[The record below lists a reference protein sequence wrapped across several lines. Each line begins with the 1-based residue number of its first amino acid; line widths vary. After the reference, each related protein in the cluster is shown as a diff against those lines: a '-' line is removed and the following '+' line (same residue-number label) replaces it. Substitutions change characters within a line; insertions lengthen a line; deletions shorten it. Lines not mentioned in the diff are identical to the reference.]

1 MFKDSVLPLKKS
13 INKKMFLNLFDQAI
27 KNPFNKKARAEHDA
41 KPKSSFFEDE
51 SDNISDSSNRD
62 GEIAFRQA
70 KRLGEALREAMEKCD
85 CPSQLREDLHNFA
98 LKLGGDARLFP
109 DMDTVD
115 IWYTDYYDLIQCA
128 EKLGLG
134 DPRLPHWSEESN
146 VHYKY
151 LELSKNELV
160 SMFLSVMNAI
170 LDKKETDNFSLLSID
185 WDNEIK
191 KFANKPTEIK
201 QDNNSLPHLSL

>member
-1 MFKDSVLPLKKS
+1 
-13 INKKMFLNLFDQAI
+13 MFLNLFDQAI
-27 KNPFNKKARAEHDA
+27 KNPFSKKARAEHDA
-41 KPKSSFFEDE
+41 KPQSTFFD
-51 SDNISDSSNRD
+51 DKPNKLFNFFNKD
-62 GEIAFRQA
+62 GKITFRQA
-70 KRLGEALREAMEKCD
+70 KRLGEALREAMEKYD
-85 CPSQLREDLHNFA
+85 YPSQLREELHEFA

-128 EKLGLG
+128 DKLGLG
-134 DPRLPHWSEESN
+134 DPRLPHWPEEPN

-170 LDKKETDNFSLLSID
+170 LDREETNNLASLSID
-185 WDNEIK
+185 WDDEIK
-191 KFANKPTEIK
+191 NFTNKPTEIK

>member
-1 MFKDSVLPLKKS
+1 
-13 INKKMFLNLFDQAI
+13 MFLNLFDQAI

-41 KPKSSFFEDE
+41 KPQSTFFENKPNKLFDFF
-51 SDNISDSSNRD
+51 NRD
-62 GEIAFRQA
+62 GKITFRQA
-70 KRLGEALREAMEKCD
+70 KRLGEALREALEKYD
-85 CPSQLREDLHNFA
+85 YPSQLKEA
-98 LKLGGDARLFP
+98 LIDFVLELGKNARLFP

-134 DPRLPHWSEESN
+134 DPRLPHWPEEPN

-160 SMFLSVMNAI
+160 SMFLSVMDAI
-170 LDKKETDNFSLLSID
+170 LDKEETNNFSSLSID

-191 KFANKPTEIK
+191 KFTNMPTEIK
-201 QDNNSLPHLSL
+201 QDNNSLPTLSL

>member
-1 MFKDSVLPLKKS
+1 
-13 INKKMFLNLFDQAI
+13 MFLNLFDLAI

-41 KPKSSFFEDE
+41 KPVSTFFEDTPNKLF
-51 SDNISDSSNRD
+51 DFFDRD
-62 GEIAFRQA
+62 RKITFRQS
-70 KRLGEALREAMEKCD
+70 KRLGEGLAEAMEKCD
-85 CPSQLREDLHNFA
+85 YPIQLKKA
-98 LKLGGDARLFP
+98 LIDFVLELGKNARLFP

-134 DPRLPHWSEESN
+134 DPRLPHWPEEPN
-146 VHYKY
+146 VHYRY
-151 LELSKNELV
+151 LELSKNELI

-170 LDKKETDNFSLLSID
+170 LDKEETNNFSSLSID

-191 KFANKPTEIK
+191 KFTNKSTEIK
-201 QDNNSLPHLSL
+201 QDKNSLPPLSL

>member
-1 MFKDSVLPLKKS
+1 
-13 INKKMFLNLFDQAI
+13 MFLNLFDQAI

-51 SDNISDSSNRD
+51 SDSISDSSSRD
-62 GEIAFRQA
+62 GEITFRQA
-70 KRLGEALREAMEKCD
+70 KRLGEALGEAIEKSD
-85 CPSQLREDLHNFA
+85 YPRKLAKDLHNFV
-98 LKLGGDARLFP
+98 LKLGKEARLFP

-134 DPRLPHWSEESN
+134 DPRLPHWPEEPN

-151 LELSKNELV
+151 LELSKDELV
-160 SMFLSVMNAI
+160 GMFLSVMDAI
-170 LDKKETDNFSLLSID
+170 LDKEETNNFSSLSID
-185 WDNEIK
+185 WDSEIK
-191 KFANKPTEIK
+191 KFTNNPTEIK
-201 QDNNSLPHLSL
+201 QDNNGLPQLR

>member
-1 MFKDSVLPLKKS
+1 
-13 INKKMFLNLFDQAI
+13 MFLNLFDQAI

-51 SDNISDSSNRD
+51 SDNIPDSSSRD
-62 GEIAFRQA
+62 GEITFRQA
-70 KRLGEALREAMEKCD
+70 ERLGSALGEAIEKSD
-85 CPSQLREDLHNFA
+85 YPGKLKKDLINFV
-98 LKLGGDARLFP
+98 LKLGKDARLFP

-134 DPRLPHWSEESN
+134 DPRLPHWPEEPN

-151 LELSKNELV
+151 LELSKNELIN
-160 SMFLSVMNAI
+160 MFLNVMDAI
-170 LDKKETDNFSLLSID
+170 LDREETSNFSSLSID

-191 KFANKPTEIK
+191 KFSNKPTEIK
-201 QDNNSLPHLSL
+201 QDNNGLPQLR